1 MVYDFRTRQ
10 DSPECTLDD
19 ARTLIFSLELDKAGF
34 LFWDTSSSVE
44 LEKLRNWIHSADDLD
59 LRQDI
64 LRACLL
70 VSSVSNCSV
79 IPRKFQLEA
88 GLAAYRGRSTII
100 NAGTGSGKTLS
111 MVIPLLMDQTAVTI
125 IISPLKR
132 LHSTQAKA
140 LEQFGIRPLVINE
153 DCKLLL
159 EDIKVFAP
167 YINSVIATRLMT
179 P

>member
-19 ARTLIFSLELDKAGF
+19 TRTLIFSLELDKADF

-44 LEKLRNWIHSADDLD
+44 LEKLRNWIHSADGLD
-59 LRQDI
+59 LRRDI

-70 VSSVSNCSV
+70 VSVSNCSV

-153 DCKLLL
+153 DSKLSL

-167 YINSVIATRLMT
+167 YINCVIAARLMT